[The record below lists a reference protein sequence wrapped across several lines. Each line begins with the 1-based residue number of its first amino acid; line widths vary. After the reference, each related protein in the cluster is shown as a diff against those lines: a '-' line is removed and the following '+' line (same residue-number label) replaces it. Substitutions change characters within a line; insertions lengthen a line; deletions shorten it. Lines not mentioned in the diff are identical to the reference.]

1 MMKMMKMTMGMMTTH
16 FFSLCVNFTPI
27 VAILPLGLRLKSRPV
42 LKSGQCPGTVIIMR
56 ITYICDD
63 HHENYI
69 SDDHDENHIIDDHD
83 ENYISD
89 QDYTCLGQT
98 GWPR

>member
-1 MMKMMKMTMGMMTTH
+1 
-16 FFSLCVNFTPI
+16 
-27 VAILPLGLRLKSRPV
+27 
-42 LKSGQCPGTVIIMR
+42 MR
-56 ITYICDD
+56 IAYISDD

-98 GWPR
+98 GWPRWSPVYPEQPIVITWINDIL